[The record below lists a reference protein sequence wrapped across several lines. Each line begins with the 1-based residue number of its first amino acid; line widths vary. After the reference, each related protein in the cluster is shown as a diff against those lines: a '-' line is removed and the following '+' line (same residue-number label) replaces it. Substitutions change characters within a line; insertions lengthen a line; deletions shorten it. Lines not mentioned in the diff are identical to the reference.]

1 MTSNQPPSTRFETLF
16 SPLQVGSMTVPNRI
30 CETTNG
36 IGASASGGFL
46 DERFIEHHVAK
57 ARGGAGWIGSETW
70 ILNSPLPPQAPDE
83 FNTGVAALRYGLY
96 QMPEFIETV
105 GRFCDEVH
113 KANSVAVFQL
123 THLNFA
129 MAASPVPV
137 ADPYDWIP
145 HELDDQMI
153 EFIINTYADA
163 AQQAKSAG
171 ADGVEIHCAH
181 ETLPHSFLSPA
192 MNKRS
197 DRWGGDA
204 RARIAFVAEVLER
217 VRNRVGDSL
226 AVGIRVNGEES
237 RQGGYDNME
246 MREMTYHLGETGLL
260 DFLNVDVGHCWG
272 DHSYVPPSY
281 HGHAQYRDVGKA
293 ARTDLDKSI
302 AVLFTGRIND
312 PVLAEELLQD
322 GYCDLV
328 GMTRAGIADPDFPN
342 KAKQGRM
349 IEIRRCIGCNRC
361 IGDAVH
367 SKTPDMVRRPM
378 CSVNPVVGNE
388 LKWKAEY
395 TPAENP
401 QHVVVVG
408 GGAAGLEAAR
418 IASLRGHRVTLLEQ
432 NKQLGGQ
439 LYIASRAPGRD
450 AFEDQIYYQ
459 ENQLQRQGVD
469 VQLGARA
476 DFEAVKALRPDALIV
491 ASGSIPRVP
500 AEVEGIDLPHVVQ
513 GWDVLQ
519 SAVTT
524 GERVAVISQED
535 YFETPNVAEFL
546 AQQGK
551 QVEVFHKWTQV
562 GADID
567 RYSISTVLGRLEQ
580 YAVKMHPNLRLRAI
594 KPERLEF
601 VSAHTGRHYSFD
613 GFDSVVLVYGST
625 PDSSLYDEFKK
636 DGSIEKL
643 YLVGSAWVPRRIA
656 EATQHGAHVAM
667 EI

>member
-1 MTSNQPPSTRFETLF
+1 MTSDTLPTTRFEKLF
-16 SPLQVGSMTVPNRI
+16 SPLEVGSMTVPNRI

-57 ARGGAGWIGSETW
+57 ARGGTGWIGSETW
-70 ILNSPLPPQAPDE
+70 ILNSPLPDQAPDE

-96 QMPEFIETV
+96 QMPEFMETV

-113 KANSVAVFQL
+113 KANAVAVFQL

-129 MAASPVPV
+129 MAASSVPV
-137 ADPYDWIP
+137 AEPYDWVP
-145 HELDDQMI
+145 HQLDEEMI
-153 EFIINTYADA
+153 RFIINTYADA
-163 AQQAKSAG
+163 AEQAKLAG

-192 MNKRS
+192 LNKRS

-204 RARIAFVAEVLER
+204 RARIRFVAEVLEC
-217 VRNRVGDSL
+217 VRDRVGDSL
-226 AVGIRVNGEES
+226 AVGIRMNGEES

-272 DHSYVPPSY
+272 RHSYVPPSY
-281 HGHAQYRDVGKA
+281 HGHAEYREIGKA
-293 ARTDLDKSI
+293 ARADLDKDI

-312 PVLAEELLQD
+312 PVLAEELLQN
-322 GYCDLV
+322 GFCDLV
-328 GMTRAGIADPDFPN
+328 GMTRAGIADPDFAV
-342 KAKQGRM
+342 KAREGRM
-349 IEIRRCIGCNRC
+349 IEIRRCIACNRC

-378 CSVNPVVGNE
+378 CSVNPVIGNE
-388 LKWKAEY
+388 LKWKEEY
-395 TPAENP
+395 ASTDDP

-439 LYIASRAPGRD
+439 LRIASKAPGRD
-450 AFEDQIYYQ
+450 SFEDQIYYQ

-469 VQLGARA
+469 VQLQATA
-476 DFEAVKALRPDALIV
+476 DIDSIKALNPDAVIV
-491 ASGSIPRVP
+491 ASGSLPRVP
-500 AEVEGIDLPHVVQ
+500 HEIAGIDLPHVVQ

-519 SAVTT
+519 NKVKT
-524 GERVAVISQED
+524 GERVALISQED

-551 QVEVFHKWTQV
+551 QVEIFHKWTHI
-562 GADID
+562 GSDID
-567 RYSISTVLGRLEQ
+567 RYSINTVLGRLED
-580 YAVKMHPNLRLRAI
+580 YAVKIHPGLRLQAI
-594 KPERLEF
+594 DSQRLDF
-601 VSAHTGRHYSFD
+601 VSAHTGKQFAFE

-625 PDSSLYDEFKK
+625 PDSTLYDELKQ
-636 DGSIEKL
+636 DGSIDKL
-643 YLVGSAWVPRRIA
+643 YVVGSAWVPRRLA

>member
-1 MTSNQPPSTRFETLF
+1 
-16 SPLQVGSMTVPNRI
+16 MTVPNRI

-36 IGASASGGFL
+36 IGASASGGLL

-57 ARGGAGWIGSETW
+57 ARGGTGWIGSETW
-70 ILNSPLPPQAPDE
+70 LLNSPLPPQAPDE
-83 FNTGVAALRYGLY
+83 FNTGVAALRHGLY

-113 KANSVAVFQL
+113 QANSVAVFQL

-129 MAASPVPV
+129 MAASPVPL
-137 ADPYDWIP
+137 ADLYDWIP
-145 HELDDQMI
+145 HQLDEEMI
-153 EFIINTYADA
+153 QFIINTYADA
-163 AQQAKSAG
+163 AEQAKLAG

-192 MNKRS
+192 LNKRS

-204 RARIAFVAEVLER
+204 RARIGFVAEVLER

-226 AVGIRVNGEES
+226 AVGIRMNGEES

-272 DHSYVPPSY
+272 GHSYVPPSY
-281 HGHAQYRDVGKA
+281 HGHAQYREVGKA
-293 ARTDLDKSI
+293 ARADLESRI

-322 GYCDLV
+322 GFCDLV
-328 GMTRAGIADPDFPN
+328 GMTRAGIADPDFAV
-342 KAKQGRM
+342 KAREGRL
-349 IEIRRCIGCNRC
+349 IEIRRCIACNRC

-388 LKWKAEY
+388 LKWQAEY
-395 TPAENP
+395 APAANP
-401 QHVVVVG
+401 EHVVVVG

-432 NKQLGGQ
+432 DRQLGGQ
-439 LYIASRAPGRD
+439 LRIASRAPGRD
-450 AFEDQIYYQ
+450 SFEDQIYYQ

-469 VQLGARA
+469 VRLQSAA
-476 DFEAVKALRPDALIV
+476 DIGTVKALCPDAVIV
-491 ASGSIPRVP
+491 ASGSLPRVP
-500 AEVEGIDLPHVVQ
+500 HDVEGIDSPHVVQ

-519 SAVTT
+519 NKVKT
-524 GERVAVISQED
+524 GERVAVVSQED
-535 YFETPNVAEFL
+535 YFETPNVAEYL
-546 AQQGK
+546 AEQGK
-551 QVEVFHKWTQV
+551 KVEIFHKWTHI
-562 GADID
+562 GSDID
-567 RYSISTVLGRLEQ
+567 RYSASTVLARLEQ
-580 YAVKMHPNLRLRAI
+580 YDVKMHQGLRLQAI
-594 KPERLEF
+594 GPQRLDF
-601 VSAHTGRHYSFD
+601 VSAHTGRQYTFD

-625 PDSSLYDEFKK
+625 PNSTLYDELKQ

-643 YLVGSAWVPRRIA
+643 YVVGSAWVPRRIA